1 MAVCTTGTGG
11 HAVVRF
17 QQCPPPTTH
26 ATCAP
31 ISFVLVRM
39 LSFFRIVP
47 SWLVEKCRMPVDP
60 NADRAGSKSPRGNGV
75 HNKRS
80 AFQCPAEKHGSR
92 PVVPLVVRLHVLLL
106 HPGAYLKLSDFYVF
120 RSRLSQEHVL
130 VPRPR
135 VPMRC
140 NSRCCYCS
148 QPCFDAFEGADFPV
162 YVRLTRGP
170 PSPL

>member
-1 MAVCTTGTGG
+1 
-11 HAVVRF
+11 
-17 QQCPPPTTH
+17 
-26 ATCAP
+26 
-31 ISFVLVRM
+31 
-39 LSFFRIVP
+39 
-47 SWLVEKCRMPVDP
+47 MPVDP

-170 PSPL
+170 PSPLCPQLLVQIWDIAKYARVTQSIIVYPPKHVVFLPRMVPSTEVEFVSTGKG

>member
-1 MAVCTTGTGG
+1 MEVMQSS
-11 HAVVRF
+11 VSSNVLR
-17 QQCPPPTTH
+17 QQ
-26 ATCAP
+26 
-31 ISFVLVRM
+31 RM
-39 LSFFRIVP
+39 LRVHRYLSCLCVCCPFLEYVKAG
-47 SWLVEKCRMPVDP
+47 SWKQCRMPVDP